1 MVPMQRTWKSGVMTM
16 IGINQE
22 DKTMKYSF
30 RFLGLIA
37 AASIVFFSCEKET
50 ALDVKEEVP
59 ETTDPATEEN
69 TTPEENT
76 EFDPSEYLLSFGASF
91 ENDAQTKVDINIGTG
106 ELTLKTG
113 DKALA
118 YNGTD
123 SAVYVYDSEESSFKA
138 EGTPIAFGVGVQV
151 FYPASEFRVSGS
163 DPDLDVIFT
172 MPGAI
177 TDVADL
183 GAKNPLAGKI
193 AGTAGNWSVTF
204 KAVGSI
210 LQVGVTGDRELNS
223 LTLSNT
229 ALDLGEGAEFTIG
242 WNEENPTMATAGTS
256 NLSMTITGLEQA
268 LSGTASTYYFLLPA
282 GIAYEGLTV
291 TAGLATADQGG
302 LNTFD
307 IVRGSGNVARN
318 KVMQMS
324 FYAGLFSGGDGL
336 TEATAYVIAN
346 ARDYKHISTYCAD
359 GYGTLTAADF
369 LGAFYKQTANIN
381 FKSADLSDYM
391 IGGAS
396 TPFTG
401 TYNGKPESTQYTL
414 SNFTIS
420 GTPSGNEGVAPIK
433 AVDGAV
439 LKNIS
444 ISGASVTGGKFTAGL
459 VGYAKGDGLTIQN
472 CSIEGSTIADTGHDY
487 GVGGLIGGLY
497 GGTVTG
503 CSGTDLTI
511 STTASGK
518 RYFGGL
524 ISYINGTVTVSGCEL
539 NGTTTIT
546 NAYLSGGIVG
556 QINNANVTVTD
567 CHNHSNI
574 TASSCNYIGGILGYA
589 TTGTV
594 SHCSNDGEING
605 ANSVAGIIGQFN
617 GTEANVTD
625 CVNTGD
631 ITASS
636 NYAGGVVAYIKG
648 GNISNCRSDATVVA
662 TGTAAGGLIGGIEG
676 NLGIKVQSCF
686 AKGNV
691 KGTSQVGGFVGNMQA
706 DAAYIVNSLAA
717 SNVVATGK
725 EGNQAAGGFVGY
737 LKNATNG
744 KNAWIGNCAVY
755 DVIVKAPNQTSN
767 TNPVRVGGFVGVH
780 NKTTT
785 SANSKIQN
793 CYYQGT
799 AERLGYKGGD
809 DFITNPETT
818 GGGYHGGIAGYS
830 AAALLDC
837 YSTPKVKANGSGGT
851 YTNNTTLTQEFIYG
865 NTNSNPAITTSTS
878 VDISANTTTLGGVL
892 SAVDAT
898 FSGMVFSDWDS
909 YEEGG
914 KYYYYPASLTS
925 LGEDFYKK

>member
-1 MVPMQRTWKSGVMTM
+1 MVPMQRTWTSRVMTM
-16 IGINQE
+16 VGINQE

-50 ALDVKEEVP
+50 ALDVAEEVP
-59 ETTDPATEEN
+59 ETTDPATEEK

-91 ENDAQTKVDINIGTG
+91 ENDAQTKVDINLGTG
-106 ELTLKTG
+106 ELTLKAG

-151 FYPASEFRVSGS
+151 FYPASEFSVSGS
-163 DPDLDVIFT
+163 DVIFT
-172 MPGAI
+172 MPAAI
-177 TDVADL
+177 ADVADL

-210 LQVGVTGDRELNS
+210 LQVGVTGDRTLNS

-229 ALDLGEGAEFTIG
+229 TLDLGEGAEFTIG
-242 WNEENPTMATAGTS
+242 WDGENPTMTTTGTS
-256 NLSMTITGLEQA
+256 NLSMAITGLEQA

-369 LGAFYKQTANIN
+369 LGAFYKQTADIN
-381 FKSADLSDYM
+381 FKNADLSTYM
-391 IGGAS
+391 IASAS

-401 TYNGKPESTQYTL
+401 TYDGDNKTL
-414 SNFTIS
+414 SNFKIS
-420 GTPSGNEGVAPIK
+420 GSPSGNEGVAPFK
-433 AVDGAV
+433 AVDRAV

-459 VGYAKGDGLTIQN
+459 VGYAKGAGLTIQN

-487 GVGGLIGGLY
+487 GAGGIIGGLY

-524 ISYINGTVTVSGCEL
+524 ISYINGLVTVSGCEL
-539 NGTTTIT
+539 YGTTTIT

-556 QINNANVTVTD
+556 QINSANVTVTD

-574 TASSCNYIGGILGYA
+574 TASSSNYIGGILGYA
-589 TTGTV
+589 TVGTV

-617 GTEANVTD
+617 GKDANVTD

-636 NYAGGVVAYIKG
+636 NYAGGVVAHIKG

-725 EGNQAAGGFVGY
+725 ESNQAAGGFVGY
-737 LKNATNG
+737 LKNTTNG

-767 TNPVRVGGFVGVH
+767 TSPVRIGGFVGVH

-793 CYYQGT
+793 CYYQGV
-799 AERLGYKGGD
+799 AENLGYGGGD
-809 DFITNPETT
+809 DFTT
-818 GGGYHGGIAGYS
+818 KPTTINGGYHGGIAGYS
-830 AAALLDC
+830 VGSLLDC

-851 YTNNTTLTQEFIYG
+851 YTNNTTLSQEFIYG

-878 VDISANTTTLGGVL
+878 VEIAANTTTLGGVL
-892 SAVDAT
+892 SAVEAT
-898 FSGMVFSDWDS
+898 YSEMDFCDWAS

-914 KYYYYPASLTS
+914 KYYYYPAALTS
-925 LGEDFYKK
+925 LGADFYKK

>member
-1 MVPMQRTWKSGVMTM
+1 MMTIGV
-16 IGINQE
+16 NQE

-50 ALDVKEEVP
+50 ALDVAEEVP
-59 ETTDPATEEN
+59 ETTDPATEDK

-76 EFDPSEYLLSFGASF
+76 QFDPSEYLLSFGAGF
-91 ENDAQTKVDINIGTG
+91 ENDAQTKVDIAIGANVATF
-106 ELTLKTG
+106 TFKSG
-113 DKALA
+113 DEARA
-118 YNGTD
+118 CND
-123 SAVYVYDSEESSFKA
+123 EASAVYVYDGEKFAIKSGEE
-138 EGTPIAFGVGVQV
+138 PIAFNTGVHVY
-151 FYPASEFRVSGS
+151 YPASEFSFDAGTVK
-163 DPDLDVIFT
+163 FT

-177 TDVADL
+177 TDVDDL
-183 GAKNPLAGKI
+183 GAKNPLAGQI
-193 AGTAGNWSVTF
+193 AGSAGNWSVTF

-242 WNEENPTMATAGTS
+242 WDGDENPTMTTAGTS
-256 NLSMTITGLEQA
+256 NLSMAITGLSQA
-268 LSGTASTYYFLLPA
+268 LSGTAATYYFLLPA

-291 TAGLATADQGG
+291 TAGLGSADQGG
-302 LNTFD
+302 FTTFD
-307 IVRGSGNVARN
+307 IVRGNGNVARN
-318 KVMQMS
+318 KVMTMS

-336 TEATAYVIAN
+336 SEGTAYVIAN

-369 LGAFYKQTANIN
+369 LGAYYKQTADIN
-381 FKSADLSDYM
+381 FKNADLSSYM
-391 IGGAS
+391 IAS
-396 TPFTG
+396 ASAPFTG
-401 TYNGKPESTQYTL
+401 TYDGDNKTL

-420 GTPSGNEGVAPIK
+420 GSPSGNEGVAPIK
-433 AVDGAV
+433 AVNGAV

-459 VGYAKGDGLTIQN
+459 VGYATGAGLTIQN

-503 CSGTDLTI
+503 CSGTDMI
-511 STTASGK
+511 ITTTTSGK
-518 RYFGGL
+518 KYFGGL

-574 TASSCNYIGGILGYA
+574 TASSSNYIGGILGYA

-617 GTEANVTD
+617 GKDANVTD

-648 GNISNCRSDATVVA
+648 GNISNCRSDATVIA

-676 NLGIKVQSCF
+676 SLGIKVQSCF

-737 LKNATNG
+737 LKNAANG

-755 DVIVKAPNQTSN
+755 DVIVKAPNQTSS
-767 TNPVRVGGFVGVH
+767 TSPVRVGGFVGVH

-793 CYYQGT
+793 CYYQGE
-799 AERLGYKGGD
+799 AENLGYGGGD
-809 DFITNPETT
+809 DFTT
-818 GGGYHGGIAGYS
+818 KPTTINGGYHGGIAGYS
-830 AAALLDC
+830 VGYLLDC

-878 VDISANTTTLGGVL
+878 VELAADTVTLGGVL

-898 FSGMVFSDWDS
+898 YSEMDFCDWAS
-909 YEEGG
+909 YEEDG
-914 KYYYYPASLTS
+914 KYYYYPAALTS
-925 LGEDFYKK
+925 LGTDFYKK